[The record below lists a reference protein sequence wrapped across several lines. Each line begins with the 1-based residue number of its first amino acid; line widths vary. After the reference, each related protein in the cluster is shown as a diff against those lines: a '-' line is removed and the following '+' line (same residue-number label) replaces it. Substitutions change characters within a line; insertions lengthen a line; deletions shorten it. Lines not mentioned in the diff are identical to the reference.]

1 MNELTS
7 EGIKELRNERMKAE
21 LILPID
27 NLRGKL
33 ENNGYYFRMY
43 KGVQIVQRCPDRSKH
58 DKTGAGISGKV
69 GNVCF
74 RTMKGTGKVYMS
86 SLAQARKTQPSA
98 SEIEARERFARK
110 ARIVKVMRI
119 AGSKMTVKELWKLAE
134 QAL

>member
-1 MNELTS
+1 MAKVTLPV
-7 EGIKELRNERMKAE
+7 GIR
-21 LILPID
+21 
-27 NLRGKL
+27 
-33 ENNGYYFRMY
+33 
-43 KGVQIVQRCPDRSKH
+43 
-58 DKTGAGISGKV
+58 GISGKV
-69 GNVCF
+69 GNMCF